1 MFQHAVRK
9 KRCWKGQ
16 YICRYLFYNTRDG
29 VVDDRRRERE
39 CLLVISR
46 TEERVKAARAEKQS
60 VNIFAG
66 TPNTENILI

>member
-1 MFQHAVRK
+1 MLYEENVAGRDNISAVIYFIIQEMG
-9 KRCWKGQ
+9 WLM
-16 YICRYLFYNTRDG
+16 IEE
-29 VVDDRRRERE
+29 ERE